1 MGVLFYSFKNYLTK
15 FEQIMLYVFVLF
27 YVNLLAYFSLW
38 LLNFFVCGNFLCAII
53 LAFLIYKIS
62 RQAISIVVDVLF
74 VKTLEKYIIMQN
86 SKDNN

>member
-1 MGVLFYSFKNYLTK
+1 MGVLLYCYKNYLSK

-27 YVNLLAYFSLW
+27 YINLVVYFSLW
-38 LLNFFVCGNFLCAII
+38 LLNFFVCGNFLCAVI

-74 VKTLEKYIIMQN
+74 VKTIEVYIIVQN